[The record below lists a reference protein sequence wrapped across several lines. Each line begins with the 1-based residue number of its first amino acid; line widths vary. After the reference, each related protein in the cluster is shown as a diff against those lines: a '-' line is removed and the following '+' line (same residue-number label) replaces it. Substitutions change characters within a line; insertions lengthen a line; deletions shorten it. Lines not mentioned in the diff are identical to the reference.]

1 MLSAGLTEGVFQF
14 ESGGMRNVLVGLRP
28 ESIEDLIAVISL
40 YRPGP
45 MDSIPKYIENRHHP
59 EKVTYKHPKLASI
72 LDVTYGCIVYQE
84 QVMQICR
91 ELAGFSYGRADLVRR
106 AMSKKKADVMQQ
118 ERRHFIYGLYEEDG
132 TCQVKGCVHKA
143 SARKSP
149 AIFLTRCPASLPTR
163 SIKATRQPT
172 RW

>member
-1 MLSAGLTEGVFQF
+1 MCRCRKNEEAILTQFPMTTLEELGAFENGFLGLRTLTVISDAEKMIRRRQPDFAISQIPPDDEKVFQMLSAGLTEGVFQF
-14 ESGGMRNVLVGLRP
+14 ESGGMRNVLVGLGP

-91 ELAGFSYGRADLVRR
+91 ELAGFSYGR
-106 AMSKKKADVMQQ
+106 
-118 ERRHFIYGLYEEDG
+118 
-132 TCQVKGCVHKA
+132 
-143 SARKSP
+143 
-149 AIFLTRCPASLPTR
+149 
-163 SIKATRQPT
+163 
-172 RW
+172 